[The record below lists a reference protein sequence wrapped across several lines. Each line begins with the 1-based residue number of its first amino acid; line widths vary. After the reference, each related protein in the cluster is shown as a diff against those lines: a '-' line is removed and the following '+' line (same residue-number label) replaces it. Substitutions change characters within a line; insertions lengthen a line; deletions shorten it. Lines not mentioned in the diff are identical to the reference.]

1 MILSFNVQEW
11 IAVIGVACTLL
22 SVVIIPL
29 FKTIKKK
36 RYKYLSTI
44 NKVQDIS
51 IQTNKTLKTI
61 ENINDNISGM
71 KNEILDIN
79 EKINDMKKTTSE
91 FEVQQLKYMIND
103 AFYSFN
109 SIEDIPDEVLI
120 NASQCCDI
128 YIGKGLNHETGAR
141 CKLIYEELER
151 RQEKLAHH
159 KEGGKYE

>member
-22 SVVIIPL
+22 SVVVIPL

-51 IQTNKTLKTI
+51 TQTNKTLKTI
-61 ENINDNISGM
+61 EKINDNIAGM

-79 EKINDMKKTTSE
+79 DKINDMKKNT
-91 FEVQQLKYMIND
+91 
-103 AFYSFN
+103 
-109 SIEDIPDEVLI
+109 
-120 NASQCCDI
+120 
-128 YIGKGLNHETGAR
+128 
-141 CKLIYEELER
+141 
-151 RQEKLAHH
+151 
-159 KEGGKYE
+159 